1 MDKNIQRLVW
11 GASPRR
17 RAERRDC
24 HMYKAVKRVFDT
36 VLAALGLV
44 ILFLPLLVVGLL
56 IRMDSKGKAL
66 FKQRRTGLNGK
77 EFYVYKFRTM
87 KTTDV
92 PFDIDNP
99 VIEDSNAELTRIG
112 RGLRK
117 LKIDEFPQ
125 LINVVR
131 GEMSLI
137 GPRPFLPVYLAQYE
151 EWEKERLTVRPGMT
165 GLAQVK
171 GNGYLTSEERSY
183 YDVYY
188 ARHLSMFS
196 DIAILFK
203 TVGVLLLGER
213 RFFSPVSRAD
223 IEKLKSE
230 KSDKCA

>member
-1 MDKNIQRLVW
+1 
-11 GASPRR
+11 
-17 RAERRDC
+17 
-24 HMYKAVKRVFDT
+24 MYKAVKRVFDT

-87 KTTDV
+87 RTTDV

-230 KSDKCA
+230 KSDKRA

>member
-1 MDKNIQRLVW
+1 
-11 GASPRR
+11 
-17 RAERRDC
+17 
-24 HMYKAVKRVFDT
+24 MYKAVKRVFDT

-66 FKQRRTGLNGK
+66 FKQSRTGLNGK

-137 GPRPFLPVYLAQYE
+137 GPRPFLPVYLEQYE

>member
-1 MDKNIQRLVW
+1 
-11 GASPRR
+11 
-17 RAERRDC
+17 
-24 HMYKAVKRVFDT
+24 MYKAVKRVFDT

-188 ARHLSMFS
+188 DRHLSMFS

>member
-1 MDKNIQRLVW
+1 
-11 GASPRR
+11 
-17 RAERRDC
+17 
-24 HMYKAVKRVFDT
+24 MYKAVKRVFDT

-44 ILFLPLLVVGLL
+44 ILLLPLLVVGLL

>member
-1 MDKNIQRLVW
+1 
-11 GASPRR
+11 
-17 RAERRDC
+17 
-24 HMYKAVKRVFDT
+24 MYKAVKRIFDT

-230 KSDKCA
+230 KSDKRA

>member
-1 MDKNIQRLVW
+1 
-11 GASPRR
+11 
-17 RAERRDC
+17 
-24 HMYKAVKRVFDT
+24 MYKAVKRVFDT

-137 GPRPFLPVYLAQYE
+137 GPRPFLPVYFAQYE

>member
-1 MDKNIQRLVW
+1 
-11 GASPRR
+11 
-17 RAERRDC
+17 
-24 HMYKAVKRVFDT
+24 MYKAVKRVFDT

>member
-1 MDKNIQRLVW
+1 
-11 GASPRR
+11 
-17 RAERRDC
+17 
-24 HMYKAVKRVFDT
+24 MYKAVKRVFDT
-36 VLAALGLV
+36 VLAVLGLV

-92 PFDIDNP
+92 PFDSDNP

-165 GLAQVK
+165 GLAHVK

-188 ARHLSMFS
+188 ARHLSMVS

-230 KSDKCA
+230 KSDKRA